1 MCTKNGPK
9 DDENTQNGRT
19 KCGSQNGSLTPIL
32 GVVRKNRVFRFFFQ
46 KIVFFLFFDFVFVRC
61 IFVMKSNE
69 YTMVTT
75 SLGSLPLRPSASFF
89 CSPTTFFSQ
98 FSRFFFTFLGVRIP
112 VGWLWSFVIGPY
124 PQLLW
129 PPFLPPHF
137 RKYFSRF
144 LSFFN
149 GFV

>member
-1 MCTKNGPK
+1 MCKKNGPK
-9 DDENTQNGRT
+9 DDENTENGRT

-32 GVVRKNRVFRFFFQ
+32 GVVRKNRAFRFFFQ

-98 FSRFFFTFLGVRIP
+98 FSRFFFHLFGCTDPRGLTSVFCNWPIPTATLAAFFAPSFLKVFFTF
-112 VGWLWSFVIGPY
+112 FVV
-124 PQLLW
+124 
-129 PPFLPPHF
+129 F
-137 RKYFSRF
+137 
-144 LSFFN
+144 
-149 GFV
+149 